1 MQVIVIGGG
10 VLGSMHAWQGLAAGH
25 SVVQIERDSEAVSAS
40 VRNFGL
46 VWVSG
51 RRDGA
56 ELALA
61 VRARELWEQI
71 SLQVAGIGFRSHGS
85 LTVARDATE
94 LSVME
99 IYAAGQGAAD
109 RSTRL
114 VDVAEMRHINP
125 AINGDVAGALYCSRD
140 AIVESRVVQPALR
153 TAMAA
158 TERYEFVGSRNVV
171 AYDSHPAGRV
181 SVTDHHGVVYEADL
195 VIICAGAIHDALAAE
210 HFRTAPLRRCQLQ
223 MMQTAPFDQQLTT
236 SIADADSLRYY
247 PAYEHLPLETLAPQP
262 EVAAAARMQLLLVQ
276 RLDGGLTIGDTH
288 IYDDDGPFPFDV
300 DEDPYT
306 HLIGRAEEIL
316 GRPLPPIQRRWS
328 GIYSQLTPTAPAGQI
343 YYRGEVAPGVITVT
357 GPAGRGMT
365 LAPAIAE
372 ETWRKL

>member
-1 MQVIVIGGG
+1 MHVIVVGGG
-10 VLGSMHAWQGLAAGH
+10 VLGSMHAWQALAAGH
-25 SVVQIERDSEAVSAS
+25 SVLQLERDVEAVSAS

-56 ELALA
+56 ELTLA
-61 VRARELWEQI
+61 KRARELWEQI
-71 SLQVAGIGFRSHGS
+71 SEQASGIGFRPHGS
-85 LTVARDATE
+85 LTVARDASE
-94 LSVME
+94 LAVME
-99 IYAAGQGAAD
+99 IYAAGQGAVD
-109 RSTRL
+109 RDTRL
-114 VDVAEMRHINP
+114 VDVAEMRRINS
-125 AINGDVAGALYCSRD
+125 AVKGDVAGALYCHSD
-140 AIVESRVVQPALR
+140 AIVESRVAQPALR
-153 TAMAA
+153 SAMA
-158 TERYEFVGSRNVV
+158 TSGRYQFLNSRNVV
-171 AYDSHPAGRV
+171 TYDTHPSGRV
-181 SVTDHHGVVYEADL
+181 SVTDHIGDTHDADL

-247 PAYEHLPLETLAPQP
+247 PAYENLPLHSLAPQP
-262 EVAAAARMQLLLVQ
+262 AVAAAARMQLLLVQ

-300 DEDPYT
+300 DEDPYR
-306 HLIGRAEEIL
+306 HLIARAEEIL
-316 GRPLPPIQRRWS
+316 GRQLPPIKRRWS
-328 GIYSQLTPTAPAGQI
+328 GVYSQLSPAAAAGQI

-372 ETWRKL
+372 ETWRTL

>member
-1 MQVIVIGGG
+1 MQVIVVGGG
-10 VLGSMHAWQGLAAGH
+10 VLGSTHAWQGLAQGH

-51 RRDGA
+51 RRDGP

-71 SLQVAGIGFRSHGS
+71 SVEVTGIGFRPHGS

-94 LSVME
+94 MSVME
-99 IYAAGQGAAD
+99 IYAAGPGAAD
-109 RSTRL
+109 RRTRL
-114 VDVAEMRHINP
+114 VDQAEMRQINP
-125 AINGDVAGALYCSRD
+125 AINGDVTGALYCLSD

-153 TAMAA
+153 SAMAA
-158 TERYEFVGSRNVV
+158 TGRYEFVGSRNVV
-171 AYDSHPAGRV
+171 TYDSHPSGRV
-181 SVTDHHGVVYEADL
+181 SVTDHQGVVYEADL

-288 IYDDDGPFPFDV
+288 IYDDDGPFPFDE

-316 GRPLPPIQRRWS
+316 GCSLPPIQRRWS

>member
-85 LTVARDATE
+85 LTVARDASE

-99 IYAAGQGAAD
+99 IFAAGQGAAD

-140 AIVESRVVQPALR
+140 AIVESRVVQPVLR
-153 TAMAA
+153 AAMAA

-288 IYDDDGPFPFDV
+288 IYDDDGPFPFDE

-316 GRPLPPIQRRWS
+316 GCSLPPIQRRWS

>member
-288 IYDDDGPFPFDV
+288 IYDDDSPFPFDV

>member
-1 MQVIVIGGG
+1 MHVIVVGGG
-10 VLGSMHAWQGLAAGH
+10 VLGSMHAWQALAAGD
-25 SVVQIERDSEAVSAS
+25 SVLQLERDVEAVSAS

-56 ELALA
+56 ELDLAL
-61 VRARELWEQI
+61 RARELWEEI
-71 SLQVAGIGFRSHGS
+71 SRHASGIGFRPHGS
-85 LTVARDATE
+85 LTVARDTSE
-94 LSVME
+94 LAVME
-99 IYAAGQGAAD
+99 IYAAGQGAVD
-109 RSTRL
+109 RDTRL
-114 VDVAEMRHINP
+114 VDVEEMRRINS
-125 AINGDVAGALYCSRD
+125 AVKGDVAGALYCRSD
-140 AIVESRVVQPALR
+140 AIVESRVAQPALR
-153 TAMAA
+153 NIMGA
-158 TERYEFVGSRNVV
+158 TGRYEFQGSRNVV
-171 AYDSHPAGRV
+171 TYDTHPSGRV
-181 SVTDHHGVVYEADL
+181 SVTDHMGGTHDADL

-247 PAYEHLPLETLAPQP
+247 PAYENLPLETLAPQP
-262 EVAAAARMQLLLVQ
+262 AVAAAARMQLLLVQ

-300 DEDPYT
+300 DEDPYR
-306 HLIGRAEEIL
+306 HLIARAEEIL
-316 GRPLPPIQRRWS
+316 GRQIPPIQRRWS
-328 GIYSQLTPTAPAGQI
+328 GVYSQLSPAAAAGQI

-372 ETWRKL
+372 ETWRTL

>member
-1 MQVIVIGGG
+1 MHVIIVGGG
-10 VLGSMHAWQGLAAGH
+10 VLGSMHAWQALAAGH
-25 SVVQIERDSEAVSAS
+25 SVRHLERDVEAVSAS

-61 VRARELWEQI
+61 LRARELWEQI
-71 SLQVAGIGFRSHGS
+71 AGEASGIGFRPHGS
-85 LTVARDATE
+85 LTVARDASE
-94 LSVME
+94 LAVME
-99 IYAAGQGAAD
+99 TYATGQGAID
-109 RSTRL
+109 RNTRL
-114 VDVAEMRHINP
+114 VDASEMRQINP
-125 AINGDVAGALYCSRD
+125 AVNGDVAGALYCARD
-140 AIVESRVVQPALR
+140 AIVESRVAQPALR
-153 TAMAA
+153 TVMA
-158 TERYEFVGSRNVV
+158 TTGRYDFQGSRNVV
-171 AYDSHPAGRV
+171 AYDSHSSGRV
-181 SVTDHHGVVYEADL
+181 SVTDHHGVIHEGDL

-223 MMQTAPFDQQLTT
+223 MMQTAPFDHQLTT

-247 PAYEHLPLETLAPQP
+247 PAYENLPLETLAPQP

-316 GRPLPPIQRRWS
+316 GCSLPPIQRRWS
-328 GIYSQLTPTAPAGQI
+328 GIYSQLSPAAPAGQI

-372 ETWRKL
+372 ETWSTL